1 VTFTSDQ
8 LAVAI
13 EEVAE
18 QFFVINN
25 EKLISNRVLRR
36 LFDQLIKDVRGTRPF
51 GTTSSALAKLAAD
64 FDTLTASMGHI
75 PERLAKRLSGNPV
88 RTAIDG
94 TVIELQFYGPD
105 SKHRR
110 FSGTDAKDK
119 RLYLEFDYQVVT
131 TDVSKNEAAPLPHEL
146 RRTPDTFVGRDD
158 VLADALNVIADGA
171 TMLALQGMPGVGKTT
186 LALALGERL
195 SADYPS
201 QVFLDLRGNTA
212 TPLPPIDV
220 MRYVIQVHRPDK
232 ALPTT
237 PKEIAGFY
245 YSVLNGQHTLL
256 VFDNAESAAQLQPLI
271 PPKSCFLLTT
281 SRQHFALPG
290 LAVTELLPLAEADAR
305 QLLVNI
311 APRCAVEA
319 ARLAKLCGFL
329 PIALCAVGSALA
341 ETIDLQPTEF
351 ADRLERT
358 RDRLQLTDPGSNISF
373 QASISLSY
381 KILSRARRRSF
392 EALGILRG
400 SFDLDAAAAIWNIK
414 PEDGRDMLGYLV
426 RHSLVTYDE
435 SIQRYSLHDLIS
447 TFAETRIPSWRR
459 PLLRRRHALH
469 FLKITSQAGAL
480 YDHGNYR
487 LTRGARVLQRAW
499 TNIEPALEYAKNH
512 MRSLYAE
519 TLWNCSNYLAATRP
533 PAEWLQLLRS
543 ALSTRLLLRKKTRV
557 FYGSLLIEIAHVYI
571 ELGEPQTAREWAY
584 RAIAIAFIT
593 NDDELETA
601 ARTELLYVAYELNE
615 FDREVQRAVAKLA
628 EARATNRPWFIASA
642 LETLISRLLI
652 ARQYRDAIPY
662 LTERLAIIRTGEAT
676 LPVLNLLET
685 LTAAHYH
692 SGEFEA
698 AAAVAR
704 EMIEF
709 NRSHRWALY
718 DSWAHAYL
726 GLACAELGD
735 EQAAALS
742 YERRLAGICGLA
754 LSPRR
759 LEALADEAIQW
770 SNLSYPDRGYELAT
784 IALEGCREQGFLRGQ
799 ASALLALSLA
809 RTRAHEPD
817 QAYRCCVEAK
827 AIADSIENKTL
838 QGLAN
843 WALGLFSDDAG
854 DPEAAEQYGKTAL
867 SLLEK
872 VRGIDMDLV
881 KEGLVR
887 HDSIASPRPTRR
899 IRSGARGTSGRP
911 PIS

>member
-1 VTFTSDQ
+1 MFTSDQ

-13 EEVAE
+13 EEVSE

-94 TVIELQFYGPD
+94 TVIELEFYGPD
-105 SKHRR
+105 AKHRR
-110 FSGTDAKDK
+110 FSGTDANDK

-131 TDVSKNEAAPLPHEL
+131 TDVPKNEAAPLPHEL

-158 VLADALNVIADGA
+158 VLADALNAIANGA

-195 SADYPS
+195 SAAYPS

-212 TPLPPIDV
+212 TPLAPIDV
-220 MRYVIQVHRPDK
+220 MRHVIQAHRPDK

-237 PKEIAGFY
+237 PTEIAGVY
-245 YSVLNGQHTLL
+245 YSVLNDQRALL
-256 VFDNAESAAQLQPLI
+256 VLDNAESASQLLPLI
-271 PPKSCFLLTT
+271 PPKTCFLLAT

-358 RDRLQLTDPGSNISF
+358 RARLQLTDPGSNISF
-373 QASISLSY
+373 EASISLSC
-381 KILSRARRRSF
+381 KILSRAGRRSF

-414 PEDGRDMLGYLV
+414 PDDGRDLLGYLV

-435 SIQRYSLHDLIS
+435 STERYSLHDLIS
-447 TFAETRIPSWRR
+447 TFAENRVPSWRR
-459 PLLRRRHALH
+459 RVLRRRHAIH
-469 FLKITSQAGAL
+469 FLKIASHAGWL
-480 YDHGNYR
+480 YDDGYFR
-487 LTRGARVLQRAW
+487 VTSGARVLQRAW
-499 TNIEPALEYAKNH
+499 TNIEPAFEHAKNH

-519 TLWNCSNYLAATRP
+519 TLWNCSDYLAATRP

-543 ALSTRLLLRKKTRV
+543 ALSPRLFLRKKTRV
-557 FYGSLLIEIAHVYI
+557 LYGRLLTEIAHVYI

-584 RAIAIAFIT
+584 RAIVIAFLT
-593 NDDELETA
+593 NDDGVETA

-615 FDREVQRAVAKLA
+615 FDREVQRAVAKLD
-628 EARATNRPWFIASA
+628 EARATDRPWFIASA

-652 ARQYRDAIPY
+652 ARRYRDAIPY
-662 LTERLAIIRTGEAT
+662 LTERLAIIRTGKRT
-676 LPVLNLLET
+676 LPVLDLLET
-685 LTAAHYH
+685 LAEAHYR

-709 NRSHRWALY
+709 NRSQRWWFY

-726 GLACAELGD
+726 GLASAELGD
-735 EQAAALS
+735 EQRAAVS

-754 LSPRR
+754 LSPKR
-759 LEALADEAIQW
+759 LEELAEEAMQW
-770 SNLSYPDRGYELAT
+770 SNLSYPDRGYELAA
-784 IALEGCREQGFLRGQ
+784 IALEGCREQGFLRGE
-799 ASALLALSLA
+799 ALALLALSLA
-809 RTRAHEPD
+809 ARIAHEPD
-817 QAYRCCVEAK
+817 EAYRYCVEAA
-827 AIADSIENKTL
+827 AIAEAIDHKTL
-838 QGLAN
+838 QGMAS
-843 WALGLFSDDAG
+843 WALGFFSDDAG

-867 SLLEK
+867 RLLEN

-881 KEGLVR
+881 TKGLVR
-887 HDSIASPRPTRR
+887 RH
-899 IRSGARGTSGRP
+899 
-911 PIS
+911 

>member
-25 EKLISNRVLRR
+25 EKLVSNRVLRR

-94 TVIELQFYGPD
+94 TVIKLEFYGPD
-105 SKHRR
+105 AKHRR
-110 FSGTDAKDK
+110 FSGTDPKDK

-131 TDVSKNEAAPLPHEL
+131 TDVPKNEAAPLPHEL

-158 VLADALNVIADGA
+158 VLADALNAIANGA

-220 MRYVIQVHRPDK
+220 MRYVIQAHRPDK

-237 PKEIAGFY
+237 PKEIAGLY
-245 YSVLNGQHTLL
+245 YSVLNGQRTLL
-256 VFDNAESAAQLQPLI
+256 VLDNAESAAQLQQLI

-290 LAVTELLPLAEADAR
+290 LAVTDLLPLAEADAR

-311 APRCAVEA
+311 APRCAMEA

-358 RDRLQLTDPGSNISF
+358 RERLQLTDPGSNISF
-373 QASISLSY
+373 QASLSLSC

-414 PEDGRDMLGYLV
+414 LDDGRDVLGYLV
-426 RHSLVTYDE
+426 RHSLVTFHE
-435 SIQRYSLHDLIS
+435 STERYSLHDLIS
-447 TFAETRIPSWRR
+447 TFVENRNPSWRYR
-459 PLLRRRHALH
+459 LVRRRHAFH
-469 FLKITSQAGAL
+469 FLEIASHAGWL
-480 YDHGNYR
+480 YEHGYFR
-487 LTRGARVLQRAW
+487 VTRGATVLRRDW
-499 TNIEPALEYAKNH
+499 TNIEPALEHAKSH
-512 MRSLYAE
+512 MRSLYAK
-519 TLWNCSNYLAATRP
+519 TLWDCSEYLAATRS
-533 PAEWLQLLRS
+533 PAEWLQMLRS

-557 FYGSLLIEIAHVYI
+557 LYGRLLTEIAHVYI
-571 ELGEPQTAREWAY
+571 ELGEPRTARDWAY
-584 RAIAIAFIT
+584 RARAMAFLT
-593 NDDELETA
+593 KDDMIENA
-601 ARTELLYVAYELNE
+601 ARTALLYAAYALNE
-615 FDREVQRAVAKLA
+615 FDREVQRAVAKLD
-628 EARATNRPWFIASA
+628 EARATDRPWLIASA
-642 LETLISRLLI
+642 LETLISRLLL

-662 LTERLAIIRTGEAT
+662 LTERLAIIRTGEPM
-676 LPVLNLLET
+676 LPVLDLLQT
-685 LTAAHYH
+685 LAQAHYR
-692 SGEFEA
+692 SGDFEA

-704 EMIEF
+704 EMLEF
-709 NRSHRWALY
+709 NRSHRWAPY

-735 EQAAALS
+735 EHAAALS
-742 YERRLAGICGLA
+742 YEKRLAGICGLA
-754 LSPRR
+754 LSPRQ
-759 LEALADEAIQW
+759 LEELAEEAIEW
-770 SNLSYPDRGYELAT
+770 SNLSYPDRGYELAS
-784 IALEGCREQGFLRGQ
+784 IALEGCREQGFLRGE
-799 ASALLALSLA
+799 AFALLALSLA
-809 RTRAHEPD
+809 TIAHESD
-817 QAYRCCVEAK
+817 EAYRYCLEAA

-867 SLLEK
+867 RLLEK

-881 KEGLVR
+881 KKGLVHR
-887 HDSIASPRPTRR
+887 H
-899 IRSGARGTSGRP
+899 
-911 PIS
+911 